1 MASNSGVGWRGEI
14 WAHLRGRNKRQAQN
28 FSSLI
33 QSHNKLF
40 ESSTTLAVK
49 NEQLKVEAA
58 KLKEE
63 NISLHIRGD
72 ASGDKNQISDQKLF
86 KKQEE
91 LTESHRQ
98 IAEHALQIVNLNNA
112 LQEKEK
118 QLQSVQAKILEVEA
132 MNGGL
137 RSANKNLEQ
146 TILEL
151 EATNQMLKDEHQA
164 LQLAFTALEEKYRKC
179 QEDNRDLVERWMQQK
194 SKDADKLN
202 EENDKILRKRQAKIK
217 EDLAEAAKEPV
228 QIIPENDSPLIP
240 VCGQANLPAISIP
253 TRILTKLDAHESEV
267 FAVKWNNTGTQF
279 ATGGSDRKIKL
290 WEVING
296 KCENRGILQGSNA
309 GITCIEFDIEERLV
323 LGASNDF
330 ASRVWSLADHRLRH
344 TLTGH
349 SGKVLAAKF
358 FGDTVKVVSGSNDRT
373 LKIWDLVSR
382 ACIRT
387 IFAGSSCNDL
397 VTHQGTSII
406 SGHFDKKVR
415 FWDNRT
421 SGDGVVK
428 EVSLGGRVTS
438 LDLSKDGNQILC
450 CTRDDSLK
458 ILDLRTC
465 SVLAILN
472 ADEFKVSCDWSRAVF
487 SPDSSYAVAGSQE
500 GSLYVWDTQ
509 KHTLD
514 KVLKGHDN
522 AVIACSWNPTGSSI
536 VSCEKHRKVIL
547 WSDF

>member
-1 MASNSGVGWRGEI
+1 
-14 WAHLRGRNKRQAQN
+14 
-28 FSSLI
+28 
-33 QSHNKLF
+33 
-40 ESSTTLAVK
+40 
-49 NEQLKVEAA
+49 
-58 KLKEE
+58 
-63 NISLHIRGD
+63 
-72 ASGDKNQISDQKLF
+72 
-86 KKQEE
+86 
-91 LTESHRQ
+91 
-98 IAEHALQIVNLNNA
+98 
-112 LQEKEK
+112 
-118 QLQSVQAKILEVEA
+118 
-132 MNGGL
+132 
-137 RSANKNLEQ
+137 
-146 TILEL
+146 
-151 EATNQMLKDEHQA
+151 MLKDEHQA

-296 KCENRGILQGSNA
+296 KCENKGILQGSNA

-438 LDLSKDGNQILC
+438 LDLSIDGNQILC

-465 SVLAILN
+465 SVLATLN

-487 SPDSSYAVAGSQE
+487 SPDSGYAVAGSQE

>member
-1 MASNSGVGWRGEI
+1 MASGSGVGWRGEI
-14 WAHLRGRNKRQAQN
+14 WARLRCRNKRQTHS
-28 FSSLI
+28 FSCLI

-40 ESSTTLAVK
+40 DSCSTLSIK
-49 NEQLKVEAA
+49 NEQLKVETA

-63 NISLHIRGD
+63 NIGLHIRGD
-72 ASGDKNQISDQKLF
+72 GGEKNQISEQKLY
-86 KKQEE
+86 KIQEE
-91 LTESHRQ
+91 LTELHRQ
-98 IAEHALQIVNLNNA
+98 RAENALQIVNLNNE

-118 QLQSVQAKILEVEA
+118 QIQNTQTKLGDSDATIS
-132 MNGGL
+132 GL
-137 RSANKNLEQ
+137 RAAIGNLEQ

-202 EENDKILRKRQAKIK
+202 EENDKILRKRQAKIR

-228 QIIPENDSPLIP
+228 QIVPENDSSPLS
-240 VCGQANLPAISIP
+240 VCGLPNVPAISIP
-253 TRILTKLDAHESEV
+253 TRVHCKSDAHDSEV
-267 FAVKWNNTGTQF
+267 FAVKWNSSGTRF

-296 KCENRGILQGSNA
+296 KCENRGVLQGSNA
-309 GITCIEFDIEERLV
+309 GITCIEFDMEERLV

-330 ASRVWSLADHRLRH
+330 ASRVWSLSDHRLRH

-358 FGDTVKVVSGSNDRT
+358 FGDSMKVVSGSNDRT
-373 LKIWDLVSR
+373 LKVWDLISR
-382 ACIRT
+382 ACVRT

-397 VTHQGTSII
+397 VTLGGTSII

-421 SGDGVVK
+421 SGDGVLK

-438 LDLSKDGNQILC
+438 LDLSGDSHCILC

-458 ILDLRTC
+458 ILDLRTY
-465 SVLAILN
+465 SVLATLN

-487 SPDSSYAVAGSQE
+487 SPDMSYAAAGSQD
-500 GSLYVWDTQ
+500 GSLCIWDT
-509 KHTLD
+509 KKYTLE

-522 AVIACSWNPTGSSI
+522 AVIACSWNPTGSLI
-536 VSCEKHRKVIL
+536 ASCEKHRKVIV